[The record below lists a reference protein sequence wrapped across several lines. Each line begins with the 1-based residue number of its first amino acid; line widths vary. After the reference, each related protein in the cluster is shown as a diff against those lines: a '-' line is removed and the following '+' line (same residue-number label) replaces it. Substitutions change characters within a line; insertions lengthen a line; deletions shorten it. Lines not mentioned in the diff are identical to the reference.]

1 MQMYE
6 AGQIYDLPD
15 GRGHFGAFGGVFV
28 AETHIHALDE

>member
-15 GRGHFGAFGGVFV
+15 EPAISVPT
-28 AETHIHALDE
+28 AACSSPKP